1 MKNESESFALFVGVD
16 VSMSKLDIYVM
27 DSKKRLAIANSE
39 DAIAKSLIP
48 KLKGKP
54 GLLVVLEATGGYETD
69 LVRALHQHQIP
80 VAVVNPRRV
89 REYARAIGRD
99 AKTDSLDAEVI
110 AEYGKVAKPNPTPLT
125 SAEEQKTASLVVRR
139 KQLVDLIG
147 QEQNRLKQCRD
158 PEIRKLIEKSLEFLE
173 KQRDSVDEMVKKSI
187 AADKV
192 NARKVEVLKSVKGVG
207 PVTLSTLLAE
217 LPELGKLNRGQIA
230 KLAGVAPMNHDSGQY
245 RGQRRI
251 SGGRSY
257 VRRVLF
263 MATLGATRHNATFR
277 SYYEHLLSKGKPR
290 MVALIACLRKL
301 LTVLNALVKQD
312 VLWSDKKSV
321 PSTS

>member
-16 VSMSKLDIYVM
+16 VSLSKLDIYLL
-27 DSKKRLAIANSE
+27 DSKKRMAIANSE
-39 DAIAKSLIP
+39 DAITKSLIP
-48 KLKGKP
+48 KLKGQP
-54 GLLVVLEATGGYETD
+54 GLLVVLEATGGYETH

-99 AKTDSLDAEVI
+99 AKTDTLDAEVI

-125 SAEEQKTASLVVRR
+125 SAEEQKTAALVVRR

-147 QEQNRLKQCRD
+147 QEQNRLKQCHD
-158 PEIRKLIEKSLEFLE
+158 PEIRKLIEMSLEFLE
-173 KQRDSVDEMVKKSI
+173 KQRASVDELVKKSI

-277 SYYEHLLSKGKPR
+277 S
-290 MVALIACLRKL
+290 
-301 LTVLNALVKQD
+301 
-312 VLWSDKKSV
+312 
-321 PSTS
+321 